1 MVLRLRTSAYELK
14 QSSHVWYG
22 TYKDFMISI
31 GFVTSRV
38 YGGLFVLNNNNQ
50 DIVSTVDLYV
60 NDLLIIAN
68 EGLIG
73 QINDQ
78 MMKRF
83 RMNDLGSVSFYLGM
97 NIERNREHHMIDIR
111 QHSYIRT
118 VLAKF
123 RMDESRPIAMQM
135 ATKLQKRKPDEGAC
149 DGTIYPLMIGSLMYA
164 MTASWPDITYAIGVL
179 SR

>member
-1 MVLRLRTSAYELK
+1 
-14 QSSHVWYG
+14 
-22 TYKDFMISI
+22 MISI
-31 GFVTSRV
+31 GFVASCV

-50 DIVSTVDLYV
+50 DIVSAVDLYV

-68 EGLIG
+68 QGSIG

-83 RMNDLGSVSFYLGM
+83 RMHDLGSVSIYLGM

-149 DGTIYPLMIGSLMYA
+149 DGTIYQSMIGSLRYA
-164 MTASWPDITYAIGVL
+164 MTASWPDIAYAIGVL